1 MLVET
6 DNIVPVET
14 FRKEMGKFIA
24 AARGG
29 RGPVA
34 ITQDSAI
41 VGFFISPDEYN
52 AIFGTAVKKLLESRE
67 RGPTVSH
74 ETARSR
80 VMAAARRKP

>member
-6 DNIVPVET
+6 ENIVPVET
-14 FRKEMGKFIA
+14 FRKEIGKFIA

-41 VGFFISPDEYN
+41 VGFFVSPDDYN
-52 AIFGTAVKKLLESRE
+52 AMFGAAVKELLESRQH
-67 RGPTVSH
+67 RPTLSH
-74 ETARSR
+74 ESARSR
-80 VMAAARRKP
+80 VMAAARRK